1 MQVQR
6 GRFLMKTIIIAVSEA
21 IGVIA
26 FLWILGHWITMS
38 TTEKKVNR
46 PQGHSEFLYKVAG
59 CDIYRIEDGN
69 GENKALLSKCP
80 TTSSVSSIAKD
91 SHGRS

>member
-26 FLWILGHWITMS
+26 FYWITMS